1 MNTSVETILLYTI
14 AAGFLSIVY
23 GFFTGKNILSSSNGN
38 SKIFQTIKAAKSDE
52 QKIERAFIS
61 ILSRY
66 PSADEKKI
74 FLEEYELN
82 GSAATNNMVSALIS
96 TGEFMFVQ

>member
-1 MNTSVETILLYTI
+1 MFVIKYKPEI
-14 AAGFLSIVY
+14 
-23 GFFTGKNILSSSNGN
+23 
-38 SKIFQTIKAAKSDE
+38 SKKTKDIQVNL
-52 QKIERAFIS
+52 KIERAFIS
-61 ILSRY
+61 ILSRF

>member
-1 MNTSVETILLYTI
+1 MNIGIIGLGLMGGSFAKDI
-14 AAGFLSIVY
+14 
-23 GFFTGKNILSSSNGN
+23 KNIDKQFIIYG
-38 SKIFQTIKAAKSDE
+38 ADKSDE